1 MSYIEIKDFR
11 EMKIVQLADDNINE
25 EHICCA
31 ISDKKCKEGYEAKKQ
46 WLANQFIDGYI
57 FKKFDARGKVFIEY
71 VSVEKAW
78 VPIVAPNYML
88 INCFWVSGRY
98 KGKGHGKAL
107 YQECVDDSKD
117 KDGIVVVVGKQ
128 KQPFMSEKKFFQK
141 QGFELSDTAGPYFE
155 LWYKKINPDA
165 SIAKF
170 KDCAKKA
177 ECDNKNGLT
186 VFYTN
191 ACPFTEYYTNTE
203 LVRVAKEK
211 GIPLKVIK
219 LESKE
224 QAQNHVVPHTI
235 YSVFFNG
242 KFVTQHI
249 LNEKNFDRFIMT
261 Q

>member
-1 MSYIEIKDFR
+1 
-11 EMKIVQLADDNINE
+11 L
-25 EHICCA
+25 
-31 ISDKKCKEGYEAKKQ
+31 
-46 WLANQFIDGYI
+46 
-57 FKKFDARGKVFIEY
+57 
-71 VSVEKAW
+71 
-78 VPIVAPNYML
+78 
-88 INCFWVSGRY
+88 NCG
-98 KGKGHGKAL
+98 
-107 YQECVDDSKD
+107 
-117 KDGIVVVVGKQ
+117 
-128 KQPFMSEKKFFQK
+128 
-141 QGFELSDTAGPYFE
+141 T
-155 LWYKKINPDA
+155 